1 MGKSWRLFDL
11 FGEWLLLDDV
21 FIDARNLHDFSLE
34 ICDWKNQ
41 TSNRIIWQYG
51 SESVNQ
57 NPVTLHLGLGS
68 KPANRTF
75 NRSGFGCRSGTP
87 KIPWFIIFLIKL
99 VMGYA
104 PSWGYPIFWPLS
116 QSFDGLSLSSS
127 HDQFPTTSHNL
138 RVYMPCSH
146 TSTYHIAVCISHQYP
161 YYSYYPMHTHL
172 SKWLDH
178 RFCCPRS
185 LPPAQN

>member
-11 FGEWLLLDDV
+11 FGELLLLDDV

-87 KIPWFIIFLIKL
+87 KIPWFIIFIINL
-99 VMGYA
+99 
-104 PSWGYPIFWPLS
+104 SWGMPHLEAIPFSDLWANHLMVYLYHLLMINSLLQAIIWGFICPVLTHADP
-116 QSFDGLSLSSS
+116 SF
-127 HDQFPTTSHNL
+127 
-138 RVYMPCSH
+138 
-146 TSTYHIAVCISHQYP
+146 
-161 YYSYYPMHTHL
+161 
-172 SKWLDH
+172 
-178 RFCCPRS
+178 
-185 LPPAQN
+185 